1 MGNRSRLERLFG
13 PRGREWS
20 ITLHLL
26 ANPLSVAGLAMI
38 TGILFC
44 VILAPW
50 MTVYN
55 LNAINVDASFSPP
68 SLEHIFGTDSLG
80 RDIFTRILFGGQF
93 TLLIGLSIVIV
104 GGSVGSIVGMT
115 TGYFGGYFDN
125 LIMRIADIV
134 LAFPPIILAIAISG
148 ALGPGIVSV
157 VSALTFT
164 TWPRYARLTQGS
176 CLSIKE
182 TEFIEAARASGE
194 STTRVILRH
203 ILPNALPQILVMM
216 TLDIAHYPPI
226 MDPAVV
232 EAHGGMLSKEAET
245 YFGENSG
252 GAGSGPFTIDHWA
265 RGKEIVMK
273 RWPNYWGGPLDL
285 KPRFENV
292 ICKIVAEPAN
302 QFMMLK
308 TGDLSIGG
316 GVMGSLT
323 MDQQLALKSASDIV
337 TETNPTP
344 SMFVI
349 SMSTSH
355 KDSPF
360 RNLKVR
366 QAIKAAVNSTRI
378 AAVFKGLAFEAG
390 GAVPKGVLGYD
401 PSLVGYIRYDTAR
414 AKQLLKEAGYENGFA
429 TDFLISKGFWSGVS
443 REDLALLV
451 SEDLAK
457 IGIAVT
463 VRAVPYAEWR
473 NELAGGTYKG
483 LFGAF
488 WFSDYPDPEN
498 NAVAFSSTGGLMA
511 LRAGFNETI
520 SPAFAETTRMNR
532 QATVT
537 VDSAERARLYKEI
550 QKIDLDTGPTVYV
563 LQASTVNVYQKYIRG
578 FVFNPICD
586 TYPIFLWKE

>member
-1 MGNRSRLERLFG
+1 MKFFINRSAITKLQSAIIVAIIIVAAIGGGTFYVQFSG
-13 PRGREWS
+13 PAPTTRA
-20 ITLHLL
+20 ITTPSTATKLPDLTVGFKDEPGSLDPANAYMSWEMFVCHSVYELL
-26 ANPLSVAGLAMI
+26 VYYDARWPEKILPWVAESW
-38 TGILFC
+38 
-44 VILAPW
+44 VISSDGKSY
-50 MTVYN
+50 T
-55 LNAINVDASFSPP
+55 
-68 SLEHIFGTDSLG
+68 
-80 RDIFTRILFGGQF
+80 F
-93 TLLIGLSIVIV
+93 TLKKGIK
-104 GGSVGSIVGMT
+104 
-115 TGYFGGYFDN
+115 FH
-125 LIMRIADIV
+125 
-134 LAFPPIILAIAISG
+134 SG
-148 ALGPGIVSV
+148 NEVNAAAVVYSFKRFLTLNRGPGWILNGFMDAKDPNVAVEKDKYTVELRLKDPYSP
-157 VSALTFT
+157 ALLIF
-164 TWPRYARLTQGS
+164 
-176 CLSIKE
+176 
-182 TEFIEAARASGE
+182 
-194 STTRVILRH
+194 
-203 ILPNALPQILVMM
+203 
-216 TLDIAHYPPI
+216 AHYPPI